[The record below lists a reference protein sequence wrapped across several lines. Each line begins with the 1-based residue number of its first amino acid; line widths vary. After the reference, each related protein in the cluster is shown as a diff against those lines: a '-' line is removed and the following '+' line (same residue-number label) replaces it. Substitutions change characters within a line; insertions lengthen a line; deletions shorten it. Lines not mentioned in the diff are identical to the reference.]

1 MSFMR
6 IITLLL
12 SVCLSVLGLKGQ
24 TDTLHGRTLQDV
36 LVKGYKPNSY
46 LREAAQGATVVDL
59 QLLENMPRIL
69 GNADPM
75 HYAQLLP
82 GVQTNSEYDA
92 GLHIQGCDNQHNHVG
107 IEGVTLYNVQHALGF
122 FSIFNATH
130 FQSMQLM
137 KAPTAAHS
145 GNRVGGVIDM
155 LQSQQRDSVVSGSL
169 SVGPM
174 SSQGTIRIPLGQ
186 HQQLTLSARAA
197 YLNLLYGQWLKYED
211 DELRYSFSDYNLTW
225 QWWPDDKN
233 RVWVDAYYGGDLM
246 KNFNADYAYSVT
258 MDWRNAMT
266 ALHWN
271 HQTGSNLFKQTIYY
285 THYDNLFTL
294 HEDNLNVEI
303 PSRISDVGYRGELQ
317 TDNLSAGLRAIWHD
331 VKPQA
336 PDIQGFF
343 EVASQSGDRQKAF
356 ESSLFADYTLPISRS
371 VSLQPGLRASLY
383 HNRRTYYG
391 IDPSVRL
398 NVDGGR
404 MGRFWMQGDLRH
416 QYLFRTG
423 FSNIGLPTEFWFAA
437 NETYAPQYAY
447 SLTASHEVFLFDKML
462 RVEASVYYKWLY
474 HQVEYSGNIF
484 DLLYQEYDL
493 GNILLTGKGRNYGL
507 NLLVEKR
514 KGRLTG
520 WISYSLGRAMR
531 FFDDERHRQWYPAN
545 HERIH
550 ELNVVGTYKLNHRW
564 SFGATGVLASGTP
577 YTAPRQF
584 YLINNNIIT
593 EFSEHNANRL
603 RPYFRVDVSA
613 NYEFSHR
620 GRQHSGINFSL
631 YNVTMHNNDLYY
643 RLKIYKERFANKPFR
658 FVMPILPSVN
668 YYYSF

>member
-1 MSFMR
+1 MR

-137 KAPTAAHS
+137 KAPIAAHS

-225 QWWPDDKN
+225 QW
-233 RVWVDAYYGGDLM
+233 
-246 KNFNADYAYSVT
+246 
-258 MDWRNAMT
+258 
-266 ALHWN
+266 
-271 HQTGSNLFKQTIYY
+271 
-285 THYDNLFTL
+285 
-294 HEDNLNVEI
+294 
-303 PSRISDVGYRGELQ
+303 
-317 TDNLSAGLRAIWHD
+317 
-331 VKPQA
+331 
-336 PDIQGFF
+336 
-343 EVASQSGDRQKAF
+343 
-356 ESSLFADYTLPISRS
+356 
-371 VSLQPGLRASLY
+371 
-383 HNRRTYYG
+383 
-391 IDPSVRL
+391 
-398 NVDGGR
+398 
-404 MGRFWMQGDLRH
+404 
-416 QYLFRTG
+416 
-423 FSNIGLPTEFWFAA
+423 
-437 NETYAPQYAY
+437 
-447 SLTASHEVFLFDKML
+447 
-462 RVEASVYYKWLY
+462 
-474 HQVEYSGNIF
+474 
-484 DLLYQEYDL
+484 
-493 GNILLTGKGRNYGL
+493 
-507 NLLVEKR
+507 
-514 KGRLTG
+514 
-520 WISYSLGRAMR
+520 
-531 FFDDERHRQWYPAN
+531 
-545 HERIH
+545 
-550 ELNVVGTYKLNHRW
+550 
-564 SFGATGVLASGTP
+564 
-577 YTAPRQF
+577 
-584 YLINNNIIT
+584 
-593 EFSEHNANRL
+593 
-603 RPYFRVDVSA
+603 
-613 NYEFSHR
+613 
-620 GRQHSGINFSL
+620 
-631 YNVTMHNNDLYY
+631 
-643 RLKIYKERFANKPFR
+643 
-658 FVMPILPSVN
+658 
-668 YYYSF
+668 